1 MNIKNI
7 SEVVGALGV
16 PVNELSK
23 NVLSKPTS
31 ELGEGLGNLFW
42 LVFSPIHAARNSLEP
57 RISKFREE
65 IESKVSEIPQE
76 RLVEP
81 ALNIVGPT
89 LEAAKYHIEDKELR
103 DLFAQLIASSMDSNT
118 QELVH
123 PAFVE
128 IIKQLSPFDA
138 LILQILNENK
148 HWPFATIVSYFEL
161 DTNVYSRPFSILME
175 DIMPFKDM
183 NLKNCYM
190 YASAIQNLRRLSLI
204 TTNSDKVYRDGDKYN
219 PLMEHRILNE
229 FIEEYSNVEKYP
241 TFSEGSI
248 EYKKGSWDFT
258 TFGKVFIECCFPVEK

>member
-23 NVLSKPTS
+23 NVLSKPTT
-31 ELGEGLGNLFW
+31 ELGEGIGNLFW

-57 RISKFREE
+57 RINKFREE

-103 DLFAQLIASSMDSNT
+103 GLFAQLIASSMDSNK
-118 QELVH
+118 QMLVH

-138 LILQILNENK
+138 SILQFLNENK

-161 DTNVYSRPFSILME
+161 DKPKYSRPFSNLME
-175 DIMPFKDM
+175 DIFPFKDM
-183 NLKNCYM
+183 NLENCYM
-190 YASAIQNLRRLSLI
+190 YTSSIQNLRRLSLI
-204 TTNSDKVYRDGDKYN
+204 STNSDKTYTDEDRYN
-219 PLMEHRILNE
+219 ILMQHGILNE
-229 FIEEYSNVEKYP
+229 FLEEFSNSEKYP
-241 TFSEGSI
+241 SFSGGSI

-258 TFGKVFIECCFPVEK
+258 TFGKVFIDCCFPVEK